1 MNMDLHDK
9 MAQLKKVTI
18 CEYCHH
24 KFEKPVILPCGETL
38 CRKHLREMIECT
50 DESQQ
55 HMFCYFCGFQHL
67 LDREKSYP
75 ENKLV
80 QKVIDLEMEKTEI
93 RFEEAK
99 MLCNSLR
106 SKIIEIEAIQNSPA
120 EYITSY
126 FNKVLKSNYF
136 INHS

>member
-1 MNMDLHDK
+1 
-9 MAQLKKVTI
+9 
-18 CEYCHH
+18 
-24 KFEKPVILPCGETL
+24 
-38 CRKHLREMIECT
+38 MIECT

-80 QKVIDLEMEKTEI
+80 QKVIDVEMEKTEI

-99 MLCNSLR
+99 ILCNSLR
-106 SKIIEIEAIQNSPA
+106 SKIIEVEAIQKNPA
-120 EYITSY
+120 DYITSY
-126 FNKVLKSNYF
+126 FNKVLNSN
-136 INHS
+136 